1 MIITQSGSS
10 LPLSHVLASEYV
22 SPSQTIPSTF
32 GRLVITLGDIQEVNP
47 VALRCEA
54 PLDAIELEQH
64 GYHYGFFERGNEVC
78 VDTFATLSKLGI
90 HTLAYFCDV
99 NGPQFDTRKMA
110 KFAQHFDIK
119 LCKVLLPFC
128 PHDFALW
135 DNWQWRIFDNRL
147 SLALND
153 MQSLPK
159 PIKLLNGGIDNA
171 PIH

>member
-1 MIITQSGSS
+1 MIIAQSDSS

-22 SPSQTIPSTF
+22 SPSQTIPSAF
-32 GRLVITLGDIQEVNP
+32 GKLVITLAGKHEVNP

-78 VDTFATLSKLGI
+78 IETFSTLSKLGI

-99 NGPQFDTRKMA
+99 NGPQFDMGKMSE
-110 KFAQHFDIK
+110 FAQRFDIK
-119 LCKVLLPFC
+119 LCKVLLPFD

-135 DNWQWRIFDNRL
+135 DEWQWRIFDKRL
-147 SLALND
+147 SLAVSD
-153 MQSLPK
+153 MQPLIK
-159 PIKLLNGGIDNA
+159 PIKLLTGGIDNA
-171 PIH
+171 SIH

>member
-1 MIITQSGSS
+1 MIIAQSDSS

-22 SPSQTIPSTF
+22 SPSRAIPSTF
-32 GRLVITLGDIQEVNP
+32 GRLVITLGDKQDVNP

-54 PLDAIELEQH
+54 PLDAMELEQH

-78 VDTFATLSKLGI
+78 METFVTLSKLGI

-99 NGPQFDTRKMA
+99 NGPQFDMEKMA
-110 KFAQHFDIK
+110 EFAQRFDVK
-119 LCKVLLPFC
+119 LCKVLLPFD

-135 DNWQWRIFDNRL
+135 DEWQWRIFDNRL
-147 SLALND
+147 SQAVSDTQPLT
-153 MQSLPK
+153 K
-159 PIKLLNGGIDNA
+159 PIKLLTGGSDNA